1 MKKLHPFF
9 LPRKLSRSAPEGSPG
24 RRESR
29 RRACRGALALAA
41 GLACGAAP
49 ASAPPD
55 AVASIRPV
63 HSLLAGVMAGVAEP
77 GLLLRSGESPHTYAL
92 RPSDAEML
100 AAADLVVWIGPSI
113 ESFLARP
120 LRELAPN
127 ARLLTLEEV
136 PGLTHLPVRRG
147 GLWEEHAHGAHGDG
161 HHGGHHDGHH
171 GEHRGG
177 HHDERHDGHR
187 GGHHDEHHDDHHD
200 EHHGAHD
207 DHHNGHRGERHDAH
221 DDHHDGHRGERH
233 GAHHDEHGDAALDS
247 HIWLDPDN
255 AAVMARAMAEELAR
269 LDPERAARYRE
280 NAAKLEARLRALDE
294 ELRETLAPVA
304 ERGFLVFHDAWQH
317 LDARYGLRAVG
328 SFRVAPERA
337 PGAARLEQ
345 LLRKLEE
352 QDVVC
357 VFSEPQFNPRLI
369 EALVA
374 DAGARTG
381 VLDPLGAK
389 LPTGP
394 ELYFGMMRANAA
406 TLRECL
412 QE

>member
-1 MKKLHPFF
+1 MP
-9 LPRKLSRSAPEGSPG
+9 APEQFPAPRSF
-24 RRESR
+24 R

-41 GLACGAAP
+41 GLACTAAHAGP
-49 ASAPPD
+49 PPD
-55 AVASIRPV
+55 VVVSIRPV

-100 AAADLVVWIGPSI
+100 AAAALVVWIGPSI

-136 PGLTHLPVRRG
+136 SGLTHLPVRRG
-147 GLWEEHAHGAHGDG
+147 GLWEEHVHGA
-161 HHGGHHDGHH
+161 HHDGHH
-171 GEHRGG
+171 DEH
-177 HHDERHDGHR
+177 HDGHR
-187 GGHHDEHHDDHHD
+187 DDHHDDHHD
-200 EHHGAHD
+200 EHHGDHHGDHHD
-207 DHHNGHRGERHDAH
+207 DHHGDHHDGHHDEHHDEHRDAHH
-221 DDHHDGHRGERH
+221 DDHHDE
-233 GAHHDEHGDAALDS
+233 HHDGHEDAALDS

-255 AAVMARAMAEELAR
+255 AAVMARAMAEELAQ

-280 NAAKLEARLRALDE
+280 NAAKLEERLRALDE

-317 LDARYGLRAVG
+317 LDTRYGLRAVG

-337 PGAARLEQ
+337 PGAARLEELQ
-345 LLRKLEE
+345 RKLAE

-394 ELYFGMMRANAA
+394 ELYFGMMRANAE